1 LAHELG
7 RLDDGLIVRVQRGTP
22 LLVPV
27 GPGSMEFRIQNDGRM
42 QPLDPQP
49 ALIDRAYER
58 LVEAIA
64 DGTLA
69 PGRRIRQ
76 EELGRMLGV
85 SRQPVSHALQL
96 LKQQRLVENGRR
108 GLVVSTIDAVAI
120 RELYQVRTALDAL
133 AARLAAERVADR
145 VIDLS
150 QRRAARRALA
160 EGLKLRPDAP
170 VLAFIQADVAFHT
183 AVYRLS
189 GNRGIE
195 DTVAAQWPHFKRSM
209 GAVLDDPEQR
219 PLVWREHEEIM
230 RLVLAGDAAGAES
243 TARRHTDRAGSETA
257 RRLAQSAGSREGDR
271 DGTYCAAAPG
281 IR

>member
-1 LAHELG
+1 
-7 RLDDGLIVRVQRGTP
+7 
-22 LLVPV
+22 
-27 GPGSMEFRIQNDGRM
+27 M
-42 QPLDPQP
+42 QPLDSQP
-49 ALIDRAYER
+49 ALIQRAYER

-69 PGRRIRQ
+69 PGQRIRQ

-96 LKQQRLVENGRR
+96 LKQQRLVEESGRR
-108 GLVVSTIDAVAI
+108 RLIVSMIDAVAI
-120 RELYQVRTALDAL
+120 RELYLVRTALDAL
-133 AARLAAERVADR
+133 AARLAAERIADR
-145 VIDLS
+145 VIELS
-150 QRRAARRALA
+150 QRRAAQRALA

-183 AVYRLS
+183 ALYRLS
-189 GNRGIE
+189 GNRAIE

-209 GAVLDDPEQR
+209 GIVLDDPEQR
-219 PLVWREHEEIM
+219 PLVWHEHEEIM

-243 TARRHTDRAGSETA
+243 AARHHTDRAGAENA
-257 RRLAQSAGSREGDR
+257 RRLAQSASSREGDH
-271 DGTYCAAAPG
+271 DGTYAAAAPA